1 MRVIELRIW
10 ERNDYGHV
18 LVAFGLTV
26 MNFYVA
32 VTKDRTGWM
41 VRLGNWDGRG
51 RDWRIGNAA

>member
-1 MRVIELRIW
+1 MKIIELRVW
-10 ERNDYGHV
+10 EWNLYSAV

-32 VTKDRTGWM
+32 ITKDRTGWM

-51 RDWRIGNAA
+51 RDWRLSGA